1 MRTTAG
7 VCSVDGARPPLTMR
21 VLPNRNV
28 RTRDA
33 WRAVLNSRAESRH
46 AASCRCRECGFVT
59 LRALE
64 RCPVCGQWDWPFD
77 PIRHTP
83 DPAHA
88 AQAPHAVRSW
98 SSRVAHA
105 LRDAAFRRPSASS
118 APILS
123 ILTLVLLVGGYVVV
137 DRTCKADPVCR
148 GSGTP
153 AAAATESGLHTV
165 NEPVLPVLPTPV
177 FPFHA
182 PDGTPQPAAI
192 PPHDD
197 ANASPPAGKM
207 QVAQA
212 ATSMRVPDRTHA
224 STVRVA
230 DWKGS
235 RDAAHR
241 SHPIRRV
248 SLHARHGRYTASGN
262 AGIAKLYRGH

>member
-1 MRTTAG
+1 
-7 VCSVDGARPPLTMR
+7 MR

-28 RTRDA
+28 RARDG

-46 AASCRCRECGFVT
+46 AASCRCRECGFVA
-59 LRALE
+59 RSALE

-77 PIRHTP
+77 PIRHTR

-88 AQAPHAVRSW
+88 TAPRAVRSW
-98 SSRVAHA
+98 SSHVAHTLRNAA
-105 LRDAAFRRPSASS
+105 LRRPSASS

-123 ILTLVLLVGGYVVV
+123 LLTLVLLVGGYVMV

-153 AAAATESGLHTV
+153 ASAATESGLHTV

-177 FPFHA
+177 FPFHS
-182 PDGTPQPAAI
+182 PGGTPQLAAI

-197 ANASPPAGKM
+197 ANASPPAGRM

-212 ATSMRVPDRTHA
+212 APSIRAPDRTRA
-224 STVRVA
+224 GAVRVA

-241 SHPIRRV
+241 THPIRRV
-248 SLHARHGRYTASGN
+248 SLHARHRRYTASGN
-262 AGIAKLYRGH
+262 AEIARLYRGH